1 MMNMLTRFS
10 LKQKAIAATIVLV
23 LVLLSITLVSLVSFS
38 STQERLTKVT
48 SQYQPKML
56 SAMQLTS
63 HFYHSLS
70 VLGNYLIEKD
80 DYNMNLYREKVNDI
94 NSTLTELVNLTN
106 LNPEL
111 DDSEQLLRIRQLV
124 DKIITHNISMLELAQ
139 NNNKNMPA
147 IGIASSKLEPI
158 AINMNQ
164 IVNDLLLATAI
175 NEQQSILPL
184 IEDLRYNW
192 IMLVSEVR
200 NYLAFRQLPT
210 IDEIALF
217 KTGVNQSFEALE
229 KRRYEMDD
237 DQLDLLDEFEANTA
251 AYQAA
256 LVKAI
261 NIHAGNNWRADRQL
275 MKQNI
280 TPTLKELTKELEVL
294 VTKQQ
299 RRIHE
304 SNLALSKQISEAE
317 NTIRFSIQ
325 VALAIALLVIFLS
338 FKNKRLLSDILIHK
352 ESERKLFHKAH
363 HDTLTKLANR
373 AFFDDRLFKMFL
385 DQETR
390 SKRRSKRE
398 NNLEINS
405 HFFGLL
411 YIDLDGFKAVND
423 NVGHDAGDFI
433 LIEVAKRMKN
443 VVRNS
448 DIVCR
453 LGGDEFAVLLN
464 DINHINSIEKISENL
479 CKTISQPYHY
489 KEQVLQVSASI
500 GFSYSRHPQLPLHK
514 KVKFRMEAIIK
525 QADTAMYHAKE
536 NGKNQYAQFK

>member
-1 MMNMLTRFS
+1 MLTRFS

-38 STQERLTKVT
+38 STQEKLTKVT

-124 DKIITHNISMLELAQ
+124 DKIITHNLSMLELAQ

-251 AYQAA
+251 SYQTA
-256 LVKAI
+256 LVQAI

-390 SKRRSKRE
+390 SKRRTKKE
-398 NNLEINS
+398 DNLEINS

-489 KEQVLQVSASI
+489 KEQVLNVSASI
-500 GFSYSRHPQLPLHK
+500 GFSYSKHPQLPLHK

-525 QADTAMYHAKE
+525 QADTAMYQAKD
-536 NGKNQYAQFK
+536 NGKNQHAQFK

>member
-38 STQERLTKVT
+38 STQEKLTKVT

-124 DKIITHNISMLELAQ
+124 DKIITHNLSMLELAQ

-256 LVKAI
+256 LVQAI

-275 MKQNI
+275 MKQSI
-280 TPTLKELTKELEVL
+280 TPTLKELTKELEAL

-299 RRIHE
+299 LRIHE

-325 VALAIALLVIFLS
+325 VALVITLLVIFLS

-352 ESERKLFHKAH
+352 ECERKLFHKAH

-390 SKRRSKRE
+390 SKRHSKRE
-398 NNLEINS
+398 DNLDINS

>member
-1 MMNMLTRFS
+1 MLTRFS

-38 STQERLTKVT
+38 STQEKLTKVT

-124 DKIITHNISMLELAQ
+124 DKIITHNLSMLELAQ

-256 LVKAI
+256 LVQAI

-275 MKQNI
+275 MKQSI
-280 TPTLKELTKELEVL
+280 TPTLKELTKELEAL

-299 RRIHE
+299 LRIHE

-325 VALAIALLVIFLS
+325 VALVITLLVIFLS

-390 SKRRSKRE
+390 SKRHSKRE
-398 NNLEINS
+398 DNLDINS

>member
-1 MMNMLTRFS
+1 MLTRFS

>member
-38 STQERLTKVT
+38 STQEKLTKVT

-124 DKIITHNISMLELAQ
+124 DKIITHNLSMLELAQ

-256 LVKAI
+256 LVQAI

-275 MKQNI
+275 MKQSI
-280 TPTLKELTKELEVL
+280 TPTLKELTKELEAL

-299 RRIHE
+299 LRIHE

-325 VALAIALLVIFLS
+325 VALVITLLVIFLS

-390 SKRRSKRE
+390 SKRHSKRE
-398 NNLEINS
+398 DNLDINS

>member
-1 MMNMLTRFS
+1 MLTRFS

-124 DKIITHNISMLELAQ
+124 DKIITHNLSMLELAQ

-256 LVKAI
+256 LVQAI

-390 SKRRSKRE
+390 SNRRSKRKD
-398 NNLEINS
+398 NLDENS

>member
-1 MMNMLTRFS
+1 MLTRFS

-124 DKIITHNISMLELAQ
+124 DKIITHNLSMLELAQ

-256 LVKAI
+256 LVQAI

-390 SKRRSKRE
+390 SNRRSKRKD
-398 NNLEINS
+398 NLDENS

-489 KEQVLQVSASI
+489 KEQVLNVSASI

>member
-38 STQERLTKVT
+38 STQEKLTKVT

-124 DKIITHNISMLELAQ
+124 DKIITHNLSMLELAQ

-256 LVKAI
+256 LVQAI

-390 SKRRSKRE
+390 SNRRSKRKD
-398 NNLEINS
+398 NLDENS

-479 CKTISQPYHY
+479 CKTISQRYHY

>member
-38 STQERLTKVT
+38 STQEKLTKVT

-124 DKIITHNISMLELAQ
+124 DKIITHNLSMLELAQ

-251 AYQAA
+251 SYQTA
-256 LVKAI
+256 LVQAI

-390 SKRRSKRE
+390 SKRRTKKE
-398 NNLEINS
+398 DNLEINS

-489 KEQVLQVSASI
+489 KEQVLNVSASI
-500 GFSYSRHPQLPLHK
+500 GFSYSKHPQLPLHK

-525 QADTAMYHAKE
+525 QADTAMYQAKD
-536 NGKNQYAQFK
+536 NGKNQHAQFK

>member
-229 KRRYEMDD
+229 IRRYEMDD

-256 LVKAI
+256 LVQAI

-405 HFFGLL
+405 YFFGLL

-489 KEQVLQVSASI
+489 KEQVLNVSASI

>member
-38 STQERLTKVT
+38 STQEKLTKVT

-124 DKIITHNISMLELAQ
+124 DKIITHNLSMLELAQ

-256 LVKAI
+256 LVQAI

-385 DQETR
+385 DQETL
-390 SKRRSKRE
+390 SNRRSKRKD
-398 NNLEINS
+398 NLDENS

-479 CKTISQPYHY
+479 CKTISQSYHY

>member
-1 MMNMLTRFS
+1 MLTRFS

-229 KRRYEMDD
+229 IRRYEMDD

-256 LVKAI
+256 LVQAI

-405 HFFGLL
+405 YFFGLL

-489 KEQVLQVSASI
+489 KEQVLNVSASI

>member
-1 MMNMLTRFS
+1 MLTRFS

-38 STQERLTKVT
+38 STQEKLTKVT

-124 DKIITHNISMLELAQ
+124 DKIITHNLSMLELAQ

-256 LVKAI
+256 LVQAI

-390 SKRRSKRE
+390 SNRRSKRKD
-398 NNLEINS
+398 NLDENS

-479 CKTISQPYHY
+479 CKTISQRYHY

>member
-124 DKIITHNISMLELAQ
+124 DKIITHNLSMLELAQ

-256 LVKAI
+256 LVQAI

-390 SKRRSKRE
+390 SNRRSKRE
-398 NNLEINS
+398 DNLEINS

-479 CKTISQPYHY
+479 SKTISQPYHY

>member
-1 MMNMLTRFS
+1 MLTRFS

-38 STQERLTKVT
+38 STQEKLTKVT

-124 DKIITHNISMLELAQ
+124 DKIITHNLSMLELAQ

-256 LVKAI
+256 LVQAI

-275 MKQNI
+275 MKQNT

-390 SKRRSKRE
+390 SNRRSKRKD
-398 NNLEINS
+398 NLDENS

>member
-1 MMNMLTRFS
+1 MLTRFS

-124 DKIITHNISMLELAQ
+124 DKIITHNLSMLELAQ

-251 AYQAA
+251 EYQAA
-256 LVKAI
+256 LVQAI

-390 SKRRSKRE
+390 SKRRSKRKD
-398 NNLEINS
+398 NLDVKS

-489 KEQVLQVSASI
+489 KEQVLNVSASI

>member
-38 STQERLTKVT
+38 STQEKLTKVT

-124 DKIITHNISMLELAQ
+124 DKIITHNLSMLELAQ

-256 LVKAI
+256 LVQAI

-390 SKRRSKRE
+390 SNRRSKRKD
-398 NNLEINS
+398 NLDENS

-489 KEQVLQVSASI
+489 KEQVLNVSASI
-500 GFSYSRHPQLPLHK
+500 GFSYSKHPQLPLHK